1 MAGTTGTTGTTG
13 SAPGRPGRTASVAK
27 GAWPMAGQGASPG
40 RAPGAGGGCGTVPAV
55 RGMELRPARSYP
67 GALRQKLPA
76 RQSSEALA
84 EAAPPPAG
92 VSLPAGPLG
101 VTRAPRPGRALPR
114 HCPPV
119 RRRSAHA
126 PPPPA
131 SGGCHGYRD
140 PEVAP
145 GGDGRPQTRAGSHG
159 PRGPPRPRRP
169 VRPSGRSPTMAL
181 GSGEA
186 AVEGELGDD
195 SLSVI
200 TCESDTAM
208 KLKKKVFHKP
218 PKSPKSPYSSSTQL
232 YPKKAAAWRS
242 LQGTGSACFENA
254 AVENPR
260 HMWLGFL
267 KQGMSHALK
276 SDVDTRHMRAN
287 VSSSTPEYLKEALGM
302 KKPKHA
308 RSPSNGYIPGTP
320 EYKEKEDMY
329 DEIIELKK
337 TIQAQKNE
345 GDRMKTKLRRLEE
358 ENSRKDKQIEQL
370 LDPSRGSELA
380 RAWSE
385 KKTDNG
391 WVATAL
397 KQKIVKLEEQCKEK
411 DNTINEFQEDMKTSS
426 LEEVRLA
433 METYY
438 EEVHRLQL
446 LLAKSET
453 MRKNAE
459 GRDTQKRLKALNAA
473 VLRLSRNIRE
483 MQAENRRLK
492 EELDHVLSTSPP
504 HSKTKNYSE
513 WSRQRLV
520 RKILDLEKKVC
531 AMESSR
537 VSLAD
542 SEASQVLA
550 VSPSH
555 SVDLDHPAAQHLGE
569 ECCRLQR
576 LVKELKNDR
585 KALQNLLF
593 SKELDIKH
601 LLQAKAEVE
610 LELQKW
616 QNKMEGKST
625 EEQTLSE
632 EIQNLTQKVGKLELK
647 LEEEKIQMVEDTVE
661 KLNKAPPV
669 CTVTGKENHRKEQA
683 AKIIQRYWK
692 MYKTKKEE
700 IALREAVVLLQA
712 AFRGHLS
719 RQKVLLHAGVPD
731 AKSHT
736 ENSCLSSV
744 SDSLSFSSDC
754 KERDEIVTFIQ
765 SIFRAHLARTELLQE
780 RSSVPSAPSGKA
792 DPAVPITEEKP
803 GSAALQRPP
812 VLTSPLPG
820 RSCSTPCV
828 PLDEA
833 LSEDSDD
840 DVVVPPLLQV
850 R

>member
-1 MAGTTGTTGTTG
+1 MA
-13 SAPGRPGRTASVAK
+13 R
-27 GAWPMAGQGASPG
+27 GA
-40 RAPGAGGGCGTVPAV
+40 
-55 RGMELRPARSYP
+55 
-67 GALRQKLPA
+67 
-76 RQSSEALA
+76 
-84 EAAPPPAG
+84 
-92 VSLPAGPLG
+92 
-101 VTRAPRPGRALPR
+101 
-114 HCPPV
+114 
-119 RRRSAHA
+119 
-126 PPPPA
+126 
-131 SGGCHGYRD
+131 
-140 PEVAP
+140 
-145 GGDGRPQTRAGSHG
+145 
-159 PRGPPRPRRP
+159 
-169 VRPSGRSPTMAL
+169 
-181 GSGEA
+181 GEA
-186 AVEGELGDD
+186 AAEGELGDD
-195 SLSVI
+195 SLSVV
-200 TCESDTAM
+200 TCQSETAL
-208 KLKKKVFHKP
+208 KLKKKIFHKP

-242 LQGTGSACFENA
+242 LQGAGSACFENA
-254 AVENPR
+254 TVENPR
-260 HMWLGFL
+260 QMWLGFL

-276 SDVDTRHMRAN
+276 SDADTGHVRGN
-287 VSSSTPEYLKEALGM
+287 ISSSTPEYLKEALGM

-308 RSPSNGYIPGTP
+308 RSSSNGYIPGTP
-320 EYKEKEDMY
+320 DYKEKEDMY

-358 ENSRKDKQIEQL
+358 ENNRKDKQIEQL

-391 WVATAL
+391 WVVTGL

-411 DNTINEFQEDMKTSS
+411 DSSVNESQADMRTSS

-492 EELDHVLSTSPP
+492 EDLDHVLSTSPP

-520 RKILDLEKKVC
+520 RKILDLEKVC

-537 VSLAD
+537 VSLGD
-542 SEASQVLA
+542 SGASQVLPE
-550 VSPSH
+550 SSSH
-555 SVDLDHPAAQHLGE
+555 SVDLDHPASQHLGE

-576 LVKELKNDR
+576 LVKKLKDDR
-585 KALQNLLF
+585 QALQNLLL
-593 SKELDIKH
+593 SKELDIKQ

-616 QNKMEGKST
+616 QSKMEEKST

-632 EIQNLTQKVGKLELK
+632 EIQNLTQKAGKLELK
-647 LEEEKIQMVEDTVE
+647 LEEEKRQIGEDTVE
-661 KLNKAPPV
+661 KLSKAPPV
-669 CTVTGKENHRKEQA
+669 CTVTDKESHRKEQA
-683 AKIIQRYWK
+683 ARIIQRYWK

-700 IALREAVVLLQA
+700 VALHEAVVLLQA

-719 RQKVLLHAGVPD
+719 RQKVLLDAGVPD

-736 ENSCLSSV
+736 ENSCLSSM
-744 SDSLSFSSDC
+744 SDSSSFSSDC

-765 SIFRAHLARTELLQE
+765 SIFRAHLAHTESLQE
-780 RSSVPSAPSGKA
+780 RPSVPSSPSEKA
-792 DPAVPITEEKP
+792 DPAVPSSEKRP
-803 GSAALQRPP
+803 GSAALQGSP
-812 VLTSPLPG
+812 VPSSPLPG
-820 RSCSTPCV
+820 RSCSAPCV
-828 PLDEA
+828 ALDEA
-833 LSEDSDD
+833 HSDDSD
-840 DVVVPPLLQV
+840 DVVVPPLLQGQLLTCKNI
-850 R
+850 